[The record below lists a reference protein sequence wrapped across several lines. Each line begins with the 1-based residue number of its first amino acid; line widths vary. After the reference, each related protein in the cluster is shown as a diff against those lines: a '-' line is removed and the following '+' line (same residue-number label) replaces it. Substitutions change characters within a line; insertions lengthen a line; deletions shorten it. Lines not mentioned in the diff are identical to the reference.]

1 MTARQVSCKIQMKS
15 RGVGKETLCP
25 MGRHIDCQI
34 ALLSF
39 RSHLLQHTL
48 WMCMCENNLRTLLMC
63 MCEDIVVHLI
73 NLGFYFCLKENPG

>member
-1 MTARQVSCKIQMKS
+1 MQIKS
-15 RGVGKETLCP
+15 RGVGKGTICP
-25 MGRHIDCQI
+25 MGSPVGWHIDYQI